1 MSAFEKKFGKDFL
14 STIPTTPG
22 VYFFYC
28 AEGKL
33 LYVGKAKSLRKRLA
47 QYRDAKKTRRHKKMR
62 YLIEN
67 ASRLEWE
74 ICESDLEASL
84 KEARLIQKLRPPK
97 NIAGAYSFLYPLV
110 GIRSDEKCLYFCLT
124 TLPEKFPNYT
134 FHGCFRSRKV
144 TGGAFFALM
153 EILEYVGHPLSAKDL
168 KSEGRAEYSYVF
180 GFRQIESKWE
190 NLWKVFFKGESREAL
205 EELILC
211 LIDKPGARKNAERV
225 QETIKLLKKFFRLEA
240 KPLATA
246 IKTVAYTTYPVTQL
260 ERDPL
265 FLSYK
270 AK

>member
-180 GFRQIESKWE
+180 GFRQIES
-190 NLWKVFFKGESREAL
+190 RRHQPA
-205 EELILC
+205 
-211 LIDKPGARKNAERV
+211 PGFHL
-225 QETIKLLKKFFRLEA
+225 KLGLKKRA
-240 KPLATA
+240 A
-246 IKTVAYTTYPVTQL
+246 TVATNDRARHPRNRSPEGVRLRHSTGDG
-260 ERDPL
+260 RSDRGG
-265 FLSYK
+265 
-270 AK
+270 